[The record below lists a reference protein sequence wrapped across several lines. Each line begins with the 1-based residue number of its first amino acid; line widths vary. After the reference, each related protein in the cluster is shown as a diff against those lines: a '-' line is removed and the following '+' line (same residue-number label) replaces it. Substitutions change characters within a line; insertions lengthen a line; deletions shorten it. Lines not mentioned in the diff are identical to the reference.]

1 MEDDEP
7 FGEVIV
13 GNDGSLSEANARYKK
28 MKEVTKAVFLLNI
41 TKVGYC
47 ACLRASILVA
57 VDIPE
62 GITIIGEGS
71 FHNCSSLKDITFPK
85 SLTLIGKWSFGHCH
99 SLERVVLHHTNVQ
112 ELGTWAFAGC
122 TSLREMK
129 IPDSLQKF
137 GSSVFTNCSKL
148 FPSTID
154 IDDEIDE
161 DDVTSEAI
169 AYLRSRQ

>member
-1 MEDDEP
+1 
-7 FGEVIV
+7 
-13 GNDGSLSEANARYKK
+13 
-28 MKEVTKAVFLLNI
+28 MKQVTNIVFLLNI

-62 GITIIGEGS
+62 GITIIGKDS
-71 FHNCSSLKDITFPK
+71 FGCCISLKSITFPK
-85 SLTLIGKWSFGHCH
+85 SLTYIGEYSFGYCS
-99 SLERVVLHHTNVQ
+99 SLEEVDLLHTHVR

-137 GSSVFTNCSKL
+137 GGSVFTNCSKL

>member
-62 GITIIGEGS
+62 GITIIGKDS
-71 FHNCSSLKDITFPK
+71 FGCCSSLKSIIFPK
-85 SLTLIGKWSFGHCH
+85 SLTYIGEYSFGYCS
-99 SLERVVLHHTNVQ
+99 SLEEVDLLHTHV
-112 ELGTWAFAGC
+112 
-122 TSLREMK
+122 
-129 IPDSLQKF
+129 
-137 GSSVFTNCSKL
+137 
-148 FPSTID
+148 
-154 IDDEIDE
+154 
-161 DDVTSEAI
+161 
-169 AYLRSRQ
+169 